1 MFACHLARTKNLNY
15 LFADRTF
22 ASLSEVARVGFSGLA
37 KFLFNLIT
45 DWNYEST
52 QAYIDTTCYK
62 VMAADP
68 RDEVIPFLASL

>member
-1 MFACHLARTKNLNY
+1 MFACHLAKSKNLSY

-37 KFLFNLIT
+37 KFLFSLIT
-45 DWNYEST
+45 NWNYDST
-52 QAYIDTTCYK
+52 LAYIDTQCYK
-62 VMAADP
+62 VMAGDP